1 VFDLV
6 GSTWKIDPGF
16 IEPLI
21 RTDGA
26 HMMRIHM
33 IRIGDSLIALDH
45 FRIGHF

>member
-26 HMMRIHM
+26 HM